1 LLYADLDSLSGGGL
15 PEPRERSIIG
25 PPQIQGL
32 LALTG
37 KAQTMLKRIILAIA
51 RALIVLSIPVF
62 LLLTNLYLF
71 MSPTFLR
78 YEYGKADFP
87 PAPGFTDEERLIVAD
102 RAITYLRSDAGI
114 ELLGDLEGDEGPLFN
129 ERELAHMEDV
139 KAVTRQAFLAHG
151 FLGLLIAFSLGV
163 LLVLRDAQPRI
174 STSLLRGS
182 LLTIALLVAL
192 VALVYLNFD
201 WFFTRFHLTFFEGDS
216 WIFDLSDTLIRLF
229 PTRFWFDAASLW
241 GVFTLGEAVILGVV
255 AWLSG
260 RLTYSRTA
268 R

>member
-1 LLYADLDSLSGGGL
+1 
-15 PEPRERSIIG
+15 
-25 PPQIQGL
+25 
-32 LALTG
+32 
-37 KAQTMLKRIILAIA
+37 MLKKSILTIA
-51 RALIVLSIPVF
+51 RILIVLSVPVF
-62 LLLTNLYLF
+62 LLLTNLYVF

-87 PAPGFTDEERLIVAD
+87 PSPGFTDEERLVVAD

-114 ELLGDLEGDEGPLFN
+114 EILGDLEGEGEPLFN

-139 KAVTRQAFLAHG
+139 KMVTWQAFLAHG
-151 FLGLLIAFSLGV
+151 LLGLLIAVALGV
-163 LLVLRDAQPRI
+163 LLVMGDSQPQV

-182 LLTIALLVAL
+182 LLTIALLLAL

-216 WIFDLSDTLIRLF
+216 WIFALSDTLIRLF

-241 GVFTLGEAVILGVV
+241 GVFTLGEAVILGGV

-260 RLTYSRTA
+260 RLTYSRAA

>member
-1 LLYADLDSLSGGGL
+1 MGD
-15 PEPRERSIIG
+15 
-25 PPQIQGL
+25 
-32 LALTG
+32 TG
-37 KAQTMLKRIILAIA
+37 KAQTMLKKSILTIA
-51 RALIVLSIPVF
+51 RILLVLSIPVF
-62 LLLTNLYLF
+62 LLLTNLYIF
-71 MSPTFLR
+71 MTPTFLR

-87 PAPGFTDEERLIVAD
+87 ASPGFTDAERLVVAD

-114 ELLGDLEGDEGPLFN
+114 EILGDLEGEEGPLFN

-139 KAVTRQAFLAHG
+139 KVVTRQAFLAHG
-151 FLGLLIAFSLGV
+151 LLGLLIAFSLGA
-163 LLVLRDAQPRI
+163 LLVVRDTQPQV

-182 LLTIALLVAL
+182 LLTIALLAAL

-201 WFFTRFHLTFFEGDS
+201 WFFTRFHLTFFEGNS
-216 WIFDLSDTLIRLF
+216 WIFSLSDTLIRLF

-260 RLTYSRTA
+260 RLTYSRVT